1 MRESRYF
8 KIIYAP
14 VQDGNAQVR
23 GVAVDVIATTRCVD
37 AERDKIA
44 LQEKARAAPA
54 QHALQLPLTDQR
66 RSVAT
71 GHRSFCP
78 MSACQALM
86 ATIWRACFAHCQGR
100 RPPRCRPQPAKGSR
114 RIAGKRWQQASAAVS
129 TRTVNT
135 QTLLAAIQPR
145 GWMTGPR
152 G

>member
-66 RSVAT
+66 RS
-71 GHRSFCP
+71 
-78 MSACQALM
+78 
-86 ATIWRACFAHCQGR
+86 GR
-100 RPPRCRPQPAKGSR
+100 YRPPQFFARCRPVR
-114 RIAGKRWQQASAAVS
+114 H
-129 TRTVNT
+129 
-135 QTLLAAIQPR
+135 
-145 GWMTGPR
+145 
-152 G
+152 